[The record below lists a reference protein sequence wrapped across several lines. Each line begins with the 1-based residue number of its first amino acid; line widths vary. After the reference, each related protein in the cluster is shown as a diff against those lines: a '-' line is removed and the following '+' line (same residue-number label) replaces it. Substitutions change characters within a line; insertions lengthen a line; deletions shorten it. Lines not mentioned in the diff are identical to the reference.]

1 MGKEWAT
8 VVGIVGNVKG
18 FGEVGEPRADIYFP
32 KGQVGWFNPV
42 AVMVRTAV
50 PPKSLVTAVRKEVRA
65 WNRNL
70 VIKRLDTED
79 NLLSSSVAAP
89 RFYLLLVA
97 GFAMLA
103 LAVSAVG
110 VYGTVN
116 YSVARRTHEIG
127 IRIALGAERGDMLA
141 MVLRDGLAMT
151 AVGVAMGLAGAW
163 AAARVL
169 ETLLFGVRP
178 TDGVAFACG
187 SGVLVLAVLLA
198 CYIPARRATRVDPL
212 VALRHE

>member
-1 MGKEWAT
+1 
-8 VVGIVGNVKG
+8 
-18 FGEVGEPRADIYFP
+18 
-32 KGQVGWFNPV
+32 
-42 AVMVRTAV
+42 
-50 PPKSLVTAVRKEVRA
+50 VRKEVRA